1 MTECIPSRNVTVRP
15 DDKPWYDSELRH
27 FTKCR
32 DRLRKVALKTNSKTS
47 WIKYKR
53 MRNKENNLKINLFMT
68 KSKVE

>member
-1 MTECIPSRNVTVRP
+1 MTECIPSRNVIIRP

-32 DRLRKVALKTNSKTS
+32 DILRKVAFKTNCVTS

-53 MRNKENNLKINLFMT
+53 MRNKVNNLKKFVKKKFL
-68 KSKVE
+68 